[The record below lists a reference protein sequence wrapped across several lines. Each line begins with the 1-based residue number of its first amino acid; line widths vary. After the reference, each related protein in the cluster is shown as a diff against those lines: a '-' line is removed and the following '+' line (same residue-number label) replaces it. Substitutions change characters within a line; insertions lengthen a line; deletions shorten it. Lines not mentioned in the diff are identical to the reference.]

1 MTPNDHPNQAKELCD
16 VCWLL
21 GQRGW
26 CRATSGNFSVRI
38 DASNCM
44 ITKSGR
50 EKSTLTPDDLMICDL
65 KGKPADPADRSS
77 AETPLHT
84 ALYQLDSRIGAVL
97 HTHSVAATVLS
108 RVSESRIDIRGFE
121 MQKALTGVCSH
132 EETVS
137 VVVFENDQDMD
148 RLAKKV
154 RTAWHEN
161 RFPAHCFLI
170 EGHGL
175 YVWGTSIREAQRHLE
190 GLEFL
195 FECVLQESQVNPQ

>member
-1 MTPNDHPNQAKELCD
+1 MTPDDFPQQAQELCD

-21 GQRGW
+21 GKRGW
-26 CRATSGNFSVRI
+26 CRATSGNFSARVN
-38 DASNCM
+38 AENCL

-50 EKSTLTPDDLMICDL
+50 EKSTLEFSDLMLCDL
-65 KGKPADPADRSS
+65 QGNPANPTDRPS

-84 ALYQLDSRIGAVL
+84 ALYQLDGNLGAVL

-108 RVSESRIDIRGFE
+108 RTGDSRIDICGFE

-137 VVVFENDQDMD
+137 VAVFENDQDMA
-148 RLAKKV
+148 RLASKV
-154 RTAWHEN
+154 CSAWHEN
-161 RFPAHCFLI
+161 RFAAHCFLI
-170 EGHGL
+170 KGHGL
-175 YVWGTSIREAQRHLE
+175 YAWGSNVREAQRHLE

-195 FECVLQESQVNPQ
+195 FECVLQEKQVVPR